1 MQIRKG
7 EKYMEEQ
14 KTESVHT
21 LFDKVAHL
29 IAENLVAICEKG
41 ENALYI
47 RSVGGKTY
55 RMTMEEV

>member
-1 MQIRKG
+1 
-7 EKYMEEQ
+7 MEEQ
-14 KTESVHT
+14 KTESVQT